1 MSFMSNPLTR
11 DARKARTTSQAD
23 EARQEEARQAARGT
37 SANSENGHNGS
48 ASGHDSDGDWVSRLS
63 PEAQRA
69 SKQYLSE
76 AAALGIV
83 PHKMPQHIAVI
94 MDGNRRWAKDR
105 GWMIIAGHST
115 GAGTTR
121 DVIHTCAGLKIPA
134 LTLYTF
140 STENWRRPAAEV
152 VALMR
157 LITRNLRQEL
167 QTMHEHNIRI
177 QHIGRRDGL
186 PRYLLRQI
194 DQCVESTRKNTGMVL
209 SLALNYGGRAEI
221 ADALRAIIKN
231 VQAGMLRAEDVTE
244 EHITQAL
251 YTAGLP
257 EPDLMI
263 RTGGELRI
271 SNFLPWQ
278 IAYAELWVTPVLWP
292 DFTKHDLYSAI
303 VDFQKRERRF
313 GASTT

>member
-1 MSFMSNPLTR
+1 MSLLSGSTR
-11 DARKARTTSQAD
+11 HA
-23 EARQEEARQAARGT
+23 AARAA
-37 SANSENGHNGS
+37 ANINNGH
-48 ASGHDSDGDWVSRLS
+48 AQTAEEGDWVSRLS

-69 SKQYLSE
+69 SQQYLRE
-76 AAALGIV
+76 AAERGIV
-83 PHKMPQHIAVI
+83 PEKMPQHVAVI
-94 MDGNRRWAKDR
+94 MDGNRRWAQNR
-105 GWMIIAGHST
+105 GWMVIRGHSL
-115 GAGTTR
+115 GAKTTR

-140 STENWRRPAAEV
+140 STENWKRPAAEV
-152 VALMR
+152 VGLMR

-167 QTMHEHNIRI
+167 GTMHEHNIRI

-194 DQCVESTRKNTGMVL
+194 DQCVESTKKNTGMVL

-221 ADALRAIIKN
+221 ADAFRALMKK
-231 VQAGMLRAEDVTE
+231 VQAGILRAEDIAE
-244 EHITQAL
+244 EHISSEL

-271 SNFLPWQ
+271 SNFLPFQ

-292 DFTKHDLYSAI
+292 DFSKTELYAAI
-303 VDFQKRERRF
+303 VDFQQRERRF

>member
-1 MSFMSNPLTR
+1 MSLMSMYSAREANNREVDQRAEENP
-11 DARKARTTSQAD
+11 
-23 EARQEEARQAARGT
+23 EA
-37 SANSENGHNGS
+37 
-48 ASGHDSDGDWVSRLS
+48 GDWVSRLS

-69 SKQYLSE
+69 SREYLAE
-76 AAALGIV
+76 AAALGIEA
-83 PHKMPQHIAVI
+83 HKMPQHVAVI

-105 GWMIIAGHST
+105 GWLIITGHST
-115 GAGTTR
+115 GAKTTR

-167 QTMHEHNIRI
+167 ATMHAHNIRI

-194 DQCVESTRKNTGMVL
+194 DQCVESTGKNTGMVL

-221 ADALRAIIKN
+221 ADACRSLIKK
-231 VQAGMLRAEDVTE
+231 VQDGLLRAEEVTE
-244 EHITQAL
+244 ELIEQSL

-263 RTGGELRI
+263 RTGGEFRI

-292 DFTKHDLYSAI
+292 DFNKNELYRAI

-313 GASTT
+313 GGAQT